1 MAFDSSLS
9 PSVHNVAL
17 PPRRYNLA
25 RSALFTIGF
34 ALAIFLL
41 VVSSLFSVSDNPTRK
56 ARVLYIL
63 IFNLGLILVL
73 GSYLAYELTQ
83 RLVGRSRER
92 LAPLL
97 HRRFVLTFSLIAL
110 LPAIIVG
117 AFSTTLISRNITD
130 LYGENISGT
139 IKLAGEVLNLNLGRE
154 MADLGTEIKFTE
166 ENFLNPNSRF
176 LDSRITYAAFINRYA
191 RSRDYD
197 ALYILARTGDLLAQ
211 YEKPNAPQFRIPV
224 PVAFEKMDSEPE
236 TVHFQDRENYIIGL
250 KKLTAYEDA
259 YLYVGKTLDPNSQ
272 VLSRISEVEN
282 QERALTRY
290 QQNQAFFNLV
300 FLLTFIEAALLILF
314 AAIWLG
320 FALANR
326 IIQPMERLVQAAERI
341 RGGDLNARVDM
352 HGDWGEMSDVGS
364 AFNRMTQQLRT
375 QREDLVAEHDI
386 SEQRRQ
392 FSEAVLSG
400 VRAGVMGLTEDGR
413 ITLMNDSAERLL
425 KRDAE
430 QWLGYP
436 IEQAFP
442 AFSRPFMRARENFE
456 NRSEDQIEIDIDDNT
471 LSLNVRV
478 AAYTGAR
485 KDTGWVVTFDDM
497 TRLVAAQRHSAWR
510 EVARR
515 IAHEIKNP
523 LTPIQLSAERL
534 KRRYLG
540 KIEDDR
546 GVFENC
552 TNTIIRQV
560 ETLESMVDTFSAFAK
575 TPTPELRPI
584 NIKTVVEEILFSQH
598 VSYPDVGYKF
608 LEDGLDDDFGVL
620 CDSRLFSQALTNI
633 YINASEAISRRDDSE
648 GRDDFKG
655 LIKTHLSTKNGRIF
669 IDIFDNGP
677 GWPTPDKT
685 RLLEPYVTTR
695 ERGTGLGLAIVKRI
709 IEDHD
714 GRLELRDRTDGD
726 SGAHVHIDLPQNIY
740 IVQDT
745 GKDIGQDVGHDSAP
759 SARSEIAE

>member
-1 MAFDSSLS
+1 MALANSWSSNPYS
-9 PSVHNVAL
+9 AGFV
-17 PPRRYNLA
+17 PRRYALA
-25 RSALFTIGF
+25 RSALFGVGF

-41 VVSSLFSVSDNPTRK
+41 VVSSLYSVSDNPARK

-63 IFNLGLILVL
+63 IFDLALIIILGF
-73 GSYLAYELTQ
+73 YLAYEVIT
-83 RLVGRSRER
+83 RLFVKSPEQ

-139 IKLAGEVLNLNLGRE
+139 IKLAGEVLNLNVGRE
-154 MADLGTEIKFTE
+154 MTDLGADIDFTE
-166 ENFLNPNSRF
+166 NNFLNPNQRF
-176 LDSRITYAAFINRYA
+176 LTSRITYTAFINRFA

-197 ALYILARTGDLLAQ
+197 ALYILARDGDLLAQ

-224 PVAFEKMDSEPE
+224 PAAFAKMDQDPNI
-236 TVHFQDRENYIIGL
+236 VHFQDRENYIIGL
-250 KKLTAYEDA
+250 KKLTQYDNA

-272 VLSRISEVEN
+272 VLSRIAQVES
-282 QERALTRY
+282 QEQALTRY
-290 QQNQAFFNLV
+290 EQNQDFFNRV
-300 FLLTFIEAALLILF
+300 FFLTFIETALLILF

-341 RGGDLNARVDM
+341 RDGDLNARVDM
-352 HGDWGEMSDVGS
+352 RGDWAEMSDVGS
-364 AFNRMTQQLRT
+364 AFNRMTQQLRA
-375 QREDLVAEHDI
+375 QREELVAEHDI

-425 KRDAE
+425 NRDA
-430 QWLGYP
+430 QDWLGYP

-442 AFSRPFMRARENFE
+442 AFSRPFMKARESLE
-456 NRSEDQIEIDIDDNT
+456 NRSEDQIEVDVDDDK

-485 KDTGWVVTFDDM
+485 EDTGWVVTFDDM

-534 KRRYLG
+534 KRRYAG
-540 KIEDDR
+540 KIDDEK
-546 GVFENC
+546 GIFENC

-575 TPTPELRPI
+575 TPAPELGPT
-584 NIKTVVEEILFSQH
+584 NIKLLVEEVLFAQH
-598 VSYPDVGYKF
+598 VSYPDVEFKF
-608 LEDGLDDDFGVL
+608 SSKGPEKAYGIL
-620 CDSRLFSQALTNI
+620 CDTRLFSQALTNL
-633 YINASEAISRRDDSE
+633 YINAAEAISRRIDNE
-648 GRDDFKG
+648 GRDDFNG
-655 LIKTHLSTKNGRIF
+655 IIQTDLSISDDV
-669 IDIFDNGP
+669 IMLDIVDNGP
-677 GWPTPDKT
+677 GWPTTDKD

-695 ERGTGLGLAIVKRI
+695 DQGTGLGLAIVKRI
-709 IEDHD
+709 IEDHN
-714 GRLELRDRTDGD
+714 GRIELRDRSDELD
-726 SGAHVHIDLPQNIY
+726 GAHVHIDLPQNLNTDTMLSASSENTATE
-740 IVQDT
+740 QD
-745 GKDIGQDVGHDSAP
+745 KL
-759 SARSEIAE
+759 